1 MIVGIMLE
9 AITPSHMQAH
19 IRRTKFLKQRI
30 IWSKNVC
37 LNLCCPIIDTIN
49 SDIRS
54 DNF

>member
-9 AITPSHMQAH
+9 AITPSHMQAN
-19 IRRTKFLKQRI
+19 IRRTELLKQRI
-30 IWSKNVC
+30 VGFKNVC